1 MIFGSLMK
9 ISSRF
14 TIAVHTLLCI
24 LLFKDEK
31 ITSNFLSGS
40 IQVNPVIIRNILI
53 QLKKA
58 KIIIVKRGKGGIS
71 INKKAKDITLLDI
84 FEAVESLD
92 GKLFSFH
99 KKPNSKCPVGNN
111 ITKILLPKLDNIQKS
126 MEKEL
131 EKTTLEDIFNSL
143 KNNLK

>member
-1 MIFGSLMK
+1 MK

-14 TIAVHTLLCI
+14 TIAIHTLLCI
-24 LLFKDEK
+24 LLFEDEK
-31 ITSNFLSGS
+31 ITSNFLAGS
-40 IQVNPVIIRNILI
+40 VQVNPVIIRNILI

-71 INKKAKDITLLDI
+71 INKKAKDITLLEI

-131 EKTTLEDIFNSL
+131 EKTTLKDIFNDL
-143 KNNLK
+143 QNNL

>member
-1 MIFGSLMK
+1 MK

-14 TIAVHTLLCI
+14 TIAIHTLLCI

-31 ITSNFLSGS
+31 ITSNFLAVS

-126 MEKEL
+126 MEREL
-131 EKTTLEDIFNSL
+131 KKTTLKNIFNDL
-143 KNNLK
+143 QNNL

>member
-1 MIFGSLMK
+1 MK

-111 ITKILLPKLDNIQKS
+111 ITKVLLPKLDNIQKS

-131 EKTTLEDIFNSL
+131 EKTTLKDIFNDL
-143 KNNLK
+143 QNNL

>member
-1 MIFGSLMK
+1 MK

-40 IQVNPVIIRNILI
+40 VQVNPVIIRNILI

-111 ITKILLPKLDNIQKS
+111 ITKVLLPKLDNIQKS

-131 EKTTLEDIFNSL
+131 EKTTLKDIFNDL
-143 KNNLK
+143 QNNL

>member
-1 MIFGSLMK
+1 MHFIIQRRKNNFIFL
-9 ISSRF
+9 
-14 TIAVHTLLCI
+14 A
-24 LLFKDEK
+24 
-31 ITSNFLSGS
+31 GS

-131 EKTTLEDIFNSL
+131 EKTTLKDVFNDL
-143 KNNLK
+143 QNNL

>member
-1 MIFGSLMK
+1 MK

-14 TIAVHTLLCI
+14 TIAIHTLLCI
-24 LLFKDEK
+24 LLFEDEK
-31 ITSNFLSGS
+31 ITSNFLAGS
-40 IQVNPVIIRNILI
+40 VQVNPVIIRNILI

-71 INKKAKDITLLDI
+71 INKKAKDITLLEI

>member
-1 MIFGSLMK
+1 MK

-40 IQVNPVIIRNILI
+40 VQVNPVIIRNILI

-71 INKKAKDITLLDI
+71 INKKAKDITLLEI

-131 EKTTLEDIFNSL
+131 EKTTLKDIFNDL
-143 KNNLK
+143 QNNL

>member
-1 MIFGSLMK
+1 M
-9 ISSRF
+9 
-14 TIAVHTLLCI
+14 A
-24 LLFKDEK
+24 
-31 ITSNFLSGS
+31 GS

>member
-1 MIFGSLMK
+1 MK

-24 LLFKDEK
+24 LLFEDKK
-31 ITSNFLSGS
+31 ITSNFLAGS

-131 EKTTLEDIFNSL
+131 EKTTLKDIFNDL
-143 KNNLK
+143 QNNL

>member
-1 MIFGSLMK
+1 MK

-14 TIAVHTLLCI
+14 TIAIHTLLCI

-31 ITSNFLSGS
+31 ITSNFLAGS
-40 IQVNPVIIRNILI
+40 VQVNPVIIRNILI

-84 FEAVESLD
+84 FEAVESLE

>member
-1 MIFGSLMK
+1 MK

-24 LLFKDEK
+24 LLFEDEK
-31 ITSNFLSGS
+31 ITSNFLAGS
-40 IQVNPVIIRNILI
+40 VNVNPVIIRNILL
-53 QLKKA
+53 QLQKA
-58 KIIIVKRGKGGIS
+58 GIITVKRGTGGIKL
-71 INKKAKDITLLDI
+71 NKKAKDITLLEI
-84 FEAVESLD
+84 FDAVESLD

-111 ITKILLPKLDNIQKS
+111 ITKILLPKLDEIQKS

-131 EKTTLEDIFNSL
+131 KKTTLKDIFDSL
-143 KNNLK
+143 KNNIE

>member
-1 MIFGSLMK
+1 MK

-111 ITKILLPKLDNIQKS
+111 IKKILLPKLDNIQKS

-131 EKTTLEDIFNSL
+131 EKTTLEDIFNDL
-143 KNNLK
+143 QNNL

>member
-1 MIFGSLMK
+1 M
-9 ISSRF
+9 
-14 TIAVHTLLCI
+14 A
-24 LLFKDEK
+24 
-31 ITSNFLSGS
+31 GS
-40 IQVNPVIIRNILI
+40 IQVNPVIIRNNLI

-111 ITKILLPKLDNIQKS
+111 ITKILLPKLDDIQKS

-131 EKTTLEDIFNSL
+131 EKTTLKDIFNDL
-143 KNNLK
+143 QNNL

>member
-1 MIFGSLMK
+1 MK

-14 TIAVHTLLCI
+14 TIAIHTLLCI

-40 IQVNPVIIRNILI
+40 VQVNPVIIRNILI

-111 ITKILLPKLDNIQKS
+111 ITRILLPKLDNIQKS

-131 EKTTLEDIFNSL
+131 EKTTLKDIFNSL

>member
-1 MIFGSLMK
+1 MK

-24 LLFKDEK
+24 LLFEDEK
-31 ITSNFLSGS
+31 ITSNFLAGS
-40 IQVNPVIIRNILI
+40 VNVNPVIIRNILI

-111 ITKILLPKLDNIQKS
+111 ITKVLLPKLDDIQKS

-131 EKTTLEDIFNSL
+131 EKTTLKDIFNSL

>member
-1 MIFGSLMK
+1 MK

-24 LLFKDEK
+24 LLFEDEK
-31 ITSNFLSGS
+31 ITSNFLAGS
-40 IQVNPVIIRNILI
+40 VNVNPVIIRNILI

-111 ITKILLPKLDNIQKS
+111 ITKVLLPKLDDIQKS

>member
-1 MIFGSLMK
+1 MK

-24 LLFKDEK
+24 LLFEDKK
-31 ITSNFLSGS
+31 ITSNFLAGS

-131 EKTTLEDIFNSL
+131 EKTTLKDIFNSL

>member
-1 MIFGSLMK
+1 MK

-14 TIAVHTLLCI
+14 TIAVHTLLCT
-24 LLFKDEK
+24 LLFEDEK
-31 ITSNFLSGS
+31 ITSNFLAGS
-40 IQVNPVIIRNILI
+40 VNVNPVIIRNILI

-131 EKTTLEDIFNSL
+131 EKTTLKDIFNDL
-143 KNNLK
+143 QNNL

>member
-1 MIFGSLMK
+1 MK

-24 LLFKDEK
+24 LLFEDEK
-31 ITSNFLSGS
+31 ITSNFLAGS

-111 ITKILLPKLDNIQKS
+111 ITKILLPKLDDIQKS

-131 EKTTLEDIFNSL
+131 EKTTLKDIFNDL
-143 KNNLK
+143 QNNL

>member
-1 MIFGSLMK
+1 MK

-40 IQVNPVIIRNILI
+40 VQVNPVIIRNILI

-111 ITKILLPKLDNIQKS
+111 ITKILLPKLDDIQKS

>member
-1 MIFGSLMK
+1 MK

-14 TIAVHTLLCI
+14 TIAVHILLCI
-24 LLFKDEK
+24 LLFKGEK
-31 ITSNFLSGS
+31 ITSNFLAGS

-58 KIIIVKRGKGGIS
+58 GIIIVKRGVGGIS
-71 INKKAKDITLLDI
+71 INKKIEDITLLDI

-99 KKPNSKCPVGNN
+99 QKPNSKCPVGKN
-111 ITKILLPKLDNIQKS
+111 INKILEPKLDNIQNA

-131 EKTTLEDIFNSL
+131 EKTTLKDIFNSL
-143 KNNLK
+143 EKKL

>member
-1 MIFGSLMK
+1 MK

-14 TIAVHTLLCI
+14 TIAVHILLCI

-31 ITSNFLSGS
+31 ITSNFLAGS
-40 IQVNPVIIRNILI
+40 VQVNPVIIRNILI

-58 KIIIVKRGKGGIS
+58 GIIIVKRGVGGIS
-71 INKKAKDITLLDI
+71 INKEIEDITLLDI
-84 FEAVESLD
+84 FEAVESLE

-99 KKPNSKCPVGNN
+99 QKPNSKCPVGKN
-111 ITKILLPKLDNIQKS
+111 INKILEPKLDNIQNA

-131 EKTTLEDIFNSL
+131 EKTTLKDIFNSL
-143 KNNLK
+143 EKKL

>member
-1 MIFGSLMK
+1 MK

-14 TIAVHTLLCI
+14 TIAIHTLLCI

-31 ITSNFLSGS
+31 ITSNFLAVS

-111 ITKILLPKLDNIQKS
+111 IKKILLPKLDNIQKS

-131 EKTTLEDIFNSL
+131 EKTTLKDIFNDL
-143 KNNLK
+143 QNNL

>member
-1 MIFGSLMK
+1 MK

-131 EKTTLEDIFNSL
+131 EKTTLKDIFNDL
-143 KNNLK
+143 QNNL

>member
-1 MIFGSLMK
+1 MK

-24 LLFKDEK
+24 LLFEDKK
-31 ITSNFLSGS
+31 ITSNFLAGS

-131 EKTTLEDIFNSL
+131 EKTTLKDIFNDL
-143 KNNLK
+143 KNNL

>member
-1 MIFGSLMK
+1 MK

-24 LLFKDEK
+24 LLFEDEK
-31 ITSNFLSGS
+31 ITSNFLAGS
-40 IQVNPVIIRNILI
+40 VNVNPVIIRNILI

-99 KKPNSKCPVGNN
+99 KKPNSRCPVGNN
-111 ITKILLPKLDNIQKS
+111 IRKILLPKLDNIQKS

-131 EKTTLEDIFNSL
+131 EKTTLKDIFNDL
-143 KNNLK
+143 QNNL

>member
-1 MIFGSLMK
+1 MK

-24 LLFKDEK
+24 LLFEDEK
-31 ITSNFLSGS
+31 ITSNFLAGS

-71 INKKAKDITLLDI
+71 INKKAKDITLLEI

-131 EKTTLEDIFNSL
+131 EKTTLKDIFNDL
-143 KNNLK
+143 QNNL

>member
-1 MIFGSLMK
+1 MK

-14 TIAVHTLLCI
+14 TIAIHTLLCI
-24 LLFKDEK
+24 LLFEDEK
-31 ITSNFLSGS
+31 ITSNFLAGS
-40 IQVNPVIIRNILI
+40 VNVNPVIIRNILI

-99 KKPNSKCPVGNN
+99 KKPNSRCPVGNN

>member
-1 MIFGSLMK
+1 MK

-24 LLFKDEK
+24 LLFEDEK
-31 ITSNFLSGS
+31 ITSNFLAGS

>member
-1 MIFGSLMK
+1 MK

-31 ITSNFLSGS
+31 ITSNFLAESV
-40 IQVNPVIIRNILI
+40 QVNPVIIRNILI

-131 EKTTLEDIFNSL
+131 ENTTLKDVFNDL
-143 KNNLK
+143 QNNL

>member
-1 MIFGSLMK
+1 MK

-14 TIAVHTLLCI
+14 TIAVHILLCI
-24 LLFKDEK
+24 LLFKDKK
-31 ITSNFLSGS
+31 ITSNFLAGS

-58 KIIIVKRGKGGIS
+58 GIIIVKRGVGGIS
-71 INKKAKDITLLDI
+71 INKKIEDITLLDI

-99 KKPNSKCPVGNN
+99 QKPNSKCPVGKN
-111 ITKILLPKLDNIQKS
+111 INKILEPKLDNIQNA

-131 EKTTLEDIFNSL
+131 EKTTLKDIFNSL
-143 KNNLK
+143 KNNIK

>member
-14 TIAVHTLLCI
+14 TIAIHTLLCI
-24 LLFKDEK
+24 LLFEDEK
-31 ITSNFLSGS
+31 ITSNFLAGS
-40 IQVNPVIIRNILI
+40 VQVNPVIIRNILI

-71 INKKAKDITLLDI
+71 INKKAKDITLLEI

-131 EKTTLEDIFNSL
+131 EKTTLKDIFNDL
-143 KNNLK
+143 QNNL

>member
-1 MIFGSLMK
+1 MK

-31 ITSNFLSGS
+31 ITSIFLAGS

-53 QLKKA
+53 QL
-58 KIIIVKRGKGGIS
+58 
-71 INKKAKDITLLDI
+71 KKAKDITLLDI

-131 EKTTLEDIFNSL
+131 EKTTLKDIFKDL
-143 KNNLK
+143 QNNL